1 MMKKAA
7 FVFILMLGATAAA
20 VGADQVLGPHRKLEG
35 VYRIYG
41 GGLGDPVAPTAKDRK
56 VMFSITG
63 EAARELFD
71 ALGPDKKDVCTAG
84 SGTRVRA
91 RDNDNLF
98 CMRTAEGDY
107 SCNFG
112 FDLRNGKS
120 IGGIVC

>member
-1 MMKKAA
+1 MMRNAT
-7 FVFILMLGATAAA
+7 FVFVLMVGAAATAI
-20 VGADQVLGPHRKLEG
+20 GADQALGDHRKLEG

-41 GGLGDPVAPTAKDRK
+41 GGLGDPVAPSAKDRK
-56 VMFSITG
+56 VMFSVTG
-63 EAARELFD
+63 GAAHELFD

-98 CMRTAEGDY
+98 CMRSAEGEY

-112 FDLRNGKS
+112 FDLRSGKS

>member
-1 MMKKAA
+1 MKVHSILLLVLLSAA
-7 FVFILMLGATAAA
+7 AASAAPEKELGAH
-20 VGADQVLGPHRKLEG
+20 HRLDG

-56 VMFSITG
+56 VMFSIEG
-63 EAARELFD
+63 RAARELFD
-71 ALGPDKKDVCTAG
+71 AMGPDKKDLCTEG

-91 RDNDNLF
+91 KDKDNLF
-98 CMRTAEGDY
+98 CMRSTEGSY

-112 FDLRNGKS
+112 FDLRSGKS

>member
-1 MMKKAA
+1 MKKVA
-7 FVFILMLGATAAA
+7 FVFTLTLGAAAA
-20 VGADQVLGPHRKLEG
+20 TGADQILGPHRKLEG

-41 GGLGDPVAPTAKDRK
+41 GGLGDPVAPSAKDRK

-63 EAARELFD
+63 DAARELFD

-84 SGTRVRA
+84 SGIRVRA
-91 RDNDNLF
+91 RDNDKLF
-98 CMRTAEGDY
+98 CMRAAEGDY

-112 FDLRNGKS
+112 FDLRSGKS

>member
-1 MMKKAA
+1 MKKAA
-7 FVFILMLGATAAA
+7 VVFTLMLGAAAA
-20 VGADQVLGPHRKLEG
+20 AIGADQALGEHRKLEG

-41 GGLGDPVAPTAKDRK
+41 GGLGDPVAPTAKDKK
-56 VMFSITG
+56 VMFSIAG
-63 EAARELFD
+63 GAARELFD

-91 RDNDNLF
+91 KDDDKLF
-98 CMRTAEGDY
+98 CMRSAEGEY

-112 FDLRNGKS
+112 FDLRSGKS

>member
-1 MMKKAA
+1 MKAYS
-7 FVFILMLGATAAA
+7 ILLLVLLSATAASA
-20 VGADQVLGPHRKLEG
+20 APEKELGVHRRLDG

-56 VMFSITG
+56 VMFAIEG
-63 EAARELFD
+63 RAARELFD
-71 ALGPDKKDVCTAG
+71 AMGPDKKDLCTEG

-91 RDNDNLF
+91 KDNDNLF
-98 CMRTAEGDY
+98 CMRSTEGSY

-112 FDLRNGKS
+112 FDLRSGKS

>member
-7 FVFILMLGATAAA
+7 SVFVLTFATAAA

-41 GGLGDPVAPTAKDRK
+41 GGLGDPVTPSAKDRK

-63 EAARELFD
+63 AAARELFD

-98 CMRTAEGDY
+98 CMRAAEGDY

-112 FDLRNGKS
+112 FDLRSGKS

>member
-1 MMKKAA
+1 MQKRPLLFLLACST
-7 FVFILMLGATAAA
+7 VAAA
-20 VGADQVLGPHRKLEG
+20 AAADQSLGPHSKLEG
-35 VYRIYG
+35 VYRVYG
-41 GGLGDPVAPTAKDRK
+41 GGLGDPVPPNAKDKK

-63 EAARELFD
+63 TAARELFD
-71 ALGPDKKDVCTAG
+71 ALGPDKKDVCTEG

-91 RDNDNLF
+91 KDNDNLF
-98 CMRTAEGDY
+98 CMRSTKGEY